1 MTRSGVAGVFLI
13 LAMLITGAAH
23 GQAGSPEITFSA
35 TREGEFLLVDARA
48 DLPVS
53 PAVAWAV
60 LSDYESYPRFIS
72 SMRESK
78 VVSRLPEGLVIDQ
91 KGSFGILFFTKLIE
105 VRMLV
110 SEFPPNVIV
119 SRSFGGS
126 FGGSFRDVF
135 GRYELQPL
143 EAGVRLI
150 YTGRLLPDFGLP
162 PLIGVSI
169 VQYVLQRNFSEMI
182 DEILRRNAAAVQ
194 AGKAG

>member
-1 MTRSGVAGVFLI
+1 MTRNDVAGVFLI
-13 LAMLITGAAH
+13 LAMLMTGVAH
-23 GQAGSPEITFSA
+23 GQAGSPEIAFSA
-35 TREGEFLLVDARA
+35 TREGDFLLVDARA

-53 PAVAWAV
+53 PVLAWGV
-60 LSDYESYPRFIS
+60 LADYESYPRFIS

-78 VVSRLPEGLVIDQ
+78 LVSRLPEGLIIDQ
-91 KGSFGILFFTKLIE
+91 KGSFGFLFFTKMIE

-126 FGGSFRDVF
+126 FRDVF

-143 EAGVRLI
+143 DAGVRVI
-150 YTGRLLPDFGLP
+150 YTGRLLPDFCLP

-169 VQYVLQRNFSEMI
+169 VEYVLQRNFSEMI